1 MRHVADEL
9 TALLDGALEPAAR
22 AAVEA
27 HLAGCAACRAE
38 QGRLTGA
45 LSALARLPAAPGPS
59 PYFAS
64 RLAARL
70 AAEPPRGLFGWLPA
84 WLPAWRW
91 RLALPAGGLA
101 AVALAGVLVIRQER
115 GLELAAAAQLDL
127 LREYETIASADDVE
141 TADDAALIAE
151 LDTLD
156 RGGVR

>member
-1 MRHVADEL
+1 MRHMADEL

-22 AAVEA
+22 AEVEA

-70 AAEPPRGLFGWLPA
+70 AAEPPRGLFGRLS
-84 WLPAWRW
+84 AWRW

-101 AVALAGVLVIRQER
+101 ALALAGVLVIRQER

-127 LREYETIASADDVE
+127 LQEYETIASADDVE

-151 LDTLD
+151 FDTLD